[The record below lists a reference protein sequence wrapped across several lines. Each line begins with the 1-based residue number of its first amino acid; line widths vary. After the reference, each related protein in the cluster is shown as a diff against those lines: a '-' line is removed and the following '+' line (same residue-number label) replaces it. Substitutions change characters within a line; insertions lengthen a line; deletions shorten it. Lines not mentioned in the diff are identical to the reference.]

1 MKQLLTTLLACA
13 LLTLTG
19 CISYSNHD
27 LEPVKQWPP
36 ANTLMHKQSA
46 FIKVD
51 TQVLFNGKNRVSNVN
66 QAALDSLILQQ
77 YQGSERFS
85 DVTLSKQTSD
95 LYINVRISNNEL
107 GNMVS
112 AFITGFTLFVIPG
125 KYSNEITMETIFKD
139 GSGKVL
145 GRIEKRETITT
156 WMQLLLIVAV
166 PFNARLDDIIIQLTQ
181 SSLEEAVHQKLI

>member
-27 LEPVKQWPP
+27 LAPVKQWPP
-36 ANTLMHKQSA
+36 ADALTHKQSA

-51 TQVLFNGKNRVSNVN
+51 TQVLFNGKNRASNVN
-66 QAALDSLILQQ
+66 QAALDNLILQQ
-77 YQGSERFS
+77 YQDSQRFS
-85 DVTLSKQTSD
+85 DTTLSKQTSD
-95 LYINVRISNNEL
+95 LYINVRISNNER

-112 AFITGFTLFVIPG
+112 AFITGFTLFIIPG
-125 KYSNEITMETIFKD
+125 KYSNEITMETVFKD
-139 GSGKVL
+139 GTGKVL

-166 PFNARLDDIIIQLTQ
+166 PFNARLDDVIIQLTQ
-181 SSLEEAVHQKLI
+181 SSLEEAARQKLI

>member
-27 LEPVKQWPP
+27 LAPLKQWPP
-36 ANTLMHKQSA
+36 ADPLTHKQSA

-51 TQVLFNGKNRVSNVN
+51 TQVLFNGKNRASNVN
-66 QAALDSLILQQ
+66 QAALDNLILQQ
-77 YQGSERFS
+77 YQDSQRFS
-85 DVTLSKQTSD
+85 DTTLSKQTSD

-112 AFITGFTLFVIPG
+112 AFITGFTLFIIPG
-125 KYSNEITMETIFKD
+125 KYSNEITMETVFKD
-139 GSGKVL
+139 GTGKVL

-166 PFNARLDDIIIQLTQ
+166 PFNARLDDVIIQLTQ
-181 SSLEEAVHQKLI
+181 SSLEEAARQKLI